1 MLCLLVTYPSDESVE
16 SSKDAEATY
25 KLYWS
30 KSQKLTETY
39 IESFKES
46 QEEII
51 HITVTWEP
59 KSHNYA
65 VRNTG
70 EYGCVLHKIIIYYN
84 KSQAPLVLLAATFQF
99 VLLYLC
105 N

>member
-1 MLCLLVTYPSDESVE
+1 MLYLLVSYPSDESVE
-16 SSKDAEATY
+16 SSKDAEATF

-30 KSQKLTETY
+30 KNQKFTETY
-39 IESFKES
+39 IESLKES

-51 HITVTWEP
+51 YITVTWEP
-59 KSHNYA
+59 KSHKYA
-65 VRNTG
+65 VRNTD
-70 EYGCVLHKIIIYYN
+70 EYGCVLHKIIIYYK

-99 VLLYLC
+99 ALLYLC